1 MVNNKNY
8 GLEAIINYFISVCVN
23 VVYDNNQLVIS
34 NDYIKNIIEYY
45 VNNISKQAK
54 DSIHNQMIKTF
65 LNINEYVNKNQNMFK
80 ILGNLLY
87 ILIDNKLYHIKYFNH
102 YLKLEKQAQINMAII
117 TRYCIISSGKFAKK
131 YLNDFKQTKLFH
143 NNDIFIKYVSEPLKD
158 LLYFIQ

>member
-1 MVNNKNY
+1 MIQDIY
-8 GLEAIINYFISVCVN
+8 P
-23 VVYDNNQLVIS
+23 
-34 NDYIKNIIEYY
+34 
-45 VNNISKQAK
+45 KQ
-54 DSIHNQMIKTF
+54 F
-65 LNINEYVNKNQNMFK
+65 YNEYVNKNQNMFK

-158 LLYFIQ
+158 LLYFMQ